1 MIPLWH
7 SCAAIS
13 IQVTLSPSYAITVA
27 RTRTVDTISALR
39 ITGTRDP
46 PTPAHAGSAT
56 QARTHGQAGTL
67 TTRCNAADR

>member
-7 SCAAIS
+7 SRSAVS
-13 IQVTLSPSYAITVA
+13 IQVTLSSPYTITIA

-46 PTPAHAGSAT
+46 PTPAHARFAT
-56 QARTHGQAGTL
+56 QTRTHGQAGTL
-67 TTRCNAADR
+67 AARRNAADG

>member
-27 RTRTVDTISALR
+27 RTRTVDTTGTLR

-46 PTPAHAGSAT
+46 PTPAYARFAT
-56 QARTHGQAGTL
+56 QTRTHGQAGAL
-67 TTRCNAADR
+67 ATRRDAADG

>member
-7 SCAAIS
+7 SRAAVS
-13 IQVTLSPSYAITVA
+13 IQVTLSSPYTITIA

-56 QARTHGQAGTL
+56 QARAHGQAGTL
-67 TTRCNAADR
+67 TTRRNAVDG